1 MKNLLILSTAIILTA
16 GAVFAVTIYVPGNY
30 PTIQAGINAAVNGD
44 TVLVA
49 DGTYTG
55 TGNKN
60 ISFGGRQIVVISE
73 NGPENCIINCENN
86 GRGFYFNNSE
96 TSASILSGFRII
108 NGSADQGGGIRC
120 GYTPSNPTIIN
131 CIILNCSTT
140 SNWGYGGGINCED
153 SNPTLINC
161 TIAGNSASSPG
172 NWAYGGGIYLEDAD
186 PTISN
191 CTISGNIALGSW
203 AHGAGIYCDGSN
215 PTIDHCAIYDNS
227 GSGTWSYGAGICCR
241 YSSNPTIVNCTI
253 NANSVFGNWQH
264 GGGIHCSDSNP
275 TIVNTIVE
283 GNLAGEG
290 VYFDNASNTSVS
302 YGDFYNNSGGNFAG
316 GLPAGLGSIVTTN
329 ANGDPCDRYCN
340 ILLDPLFVD
349 PFNNDFHLQANS
361 PCIDAGDPTSPPDP
375 DWTVAD
381 MGAYYYD
388 QGIVPLIT
396 ITLTPQNPPIQIP
409 AGGGSFLYDIT
420 IENNDVMN
428 VTFDG
433 WTMAVLPNGS
443 VYGPLILRSGL
454 SLAPGGSIIREDM
467 EQLVPGNA
475 PAGAYYYLGYIGV
488 YPDNIVDS
496 DSIYFEKLPGYDADN
511 HDYGWSLF
519 GWDGENAPVVST
531 AGEFMLCAPY
541 PNPFNPTT
549 AISYQLQAASFVKLA
564 IYDIQ
569 GREVVKLVDDYR
581 PAGTYEAVF
590 NASNL
595 SGGVYFARLTAGNY
609 QQTQKL
615 LLVK

>member
-1 MKNLLILSTAIILTA
+1 MKNLLIISTAIILTA
-16 GAVFAVTIYVPGNY
+16 GAVFAVTIYVPGDY
-30 PTIQAGINAAVNGD
+30 PTIQAGINAAINGD

-49 DGTYTG
+49 DGIYTG

-60 ISFGGRQIVVISE
+60 ISFGGREIVVISE
-73 NGPENCIINCENN
+73 SGPENCIINCEND
-86 GRGFYFNNSE
+86 GRGFYFNNNE
-96 TSASILSGFRII
+96 TSASILSGFKII

-120 GYTPSNPTIIN
+120 GYTPSSPTIIN
-131 CIILNCSTT
+131 CIIFRCSTT
-140 SNWGYGGGINCED
+140 SDWGYGGGIYCED
-153 SNPTLINC
+153 SNPTIINC
-161 TIAGNSASSPG
+161 TITDNSASSPG
-172 NWAYGGGIYLEDAD
+172 NWAYGGGIYCEDAD
-186 PTISN
+186 PTISG
-191 CTISGNIALGSW
+191 CTISGNIAAGSW
-203 AHGAGIYCDGSN
+203 AHGAGIYCDDSN

-253 NANSVFGNWQH
+253 NGNSVSGTWQH

-283 GNLAGEG
+283 GNEAGG
-290 VYFDNASNTSVS
+290 GIYFDSALNTSVS
-302 YGDFYNNSGGNFAG
+302 YGDFYNNSGGNFTG
-316 GLPAGLGSIVTTN
+316 SLPAGLGSITGVN
-329 ANGDPCDRYCN
+329 ANGDPCDRFFN
-340 ILLDPLFVD
+340 ILLDPLFVN
-349 PFNNDFHLQANS
+349 PVNNDFHLQANS

-375 DWTVAD
+375 DFTVAD
-381 MGAYYYD
+381 IGAFYYD

-396 ITLTPQNPPIQIP
+396 VILTPQNPPIQIP

-433 WTMAVLPNGS
+433 WTMAVLPNSS

-467 EQLVPGNA
+467 EQFVPGNA

-531 AGEFMLCAPY
+531 PMVYAVLSAY

-549 AISYQLQAASFVKLA
+549 AISYQLQAASYVELV
-564 IYDIQ
+564 IYDVM
-569 GREVVKLVDDYR
+569 GREVAKLIDDYR
-581 PAGTYEAVF
+581 PAGVYEAVF

-615 LLVK
+615 LLIK